1 MTSELRSEDIE
12 FKAGQRTL
20 SSDEVMISEIEL
32 LEHIRITQTLE
43 ELDTLT
49 VTSDLVRDPEKF
61 MLMCTT
67 VGGPNFLR
75 IPPSFEDKGSMF
87 STGLPLWLEAKKFNS
102 LPKWI
107 LMYLE
112 RSIWVHYSSTIS
124 CKFPPDCV
132 KSLWLQ
138 HESKLINFKHEI
150 LPFWADFCQK
160 LKAQPD
166 IVLKLYQD
174 LEAAAR
180 QQIEV

>member
-1 MTSELRSEDIE
+1 M
-12 FKAGQRTL
+12 
-20 SSDEVMISEIEL
+20 L
-32 LEHIRITQTLE
+32 L
-43 ELDTLT
+43 
-49 VTSDLVRDPEKF
+49 
-61 MLMCTT
+61 CTT

-75 IPPSFEDKGSMF
+75 IPPSFEDKGTMF
-87 STGLPLWLEAKKFNS
+87 STGLPLWLEAKKLNS

-138 HESKLINFKHEI
+138 PESKLINFKYEI

-180 QQIEV
+180 QQIEVEDELNPLTGGLNFKIYRFDLDLALKNMKSTLLNFKNEK